1 MVLRIE
7 QINAQRSAA
16 AAANIEMLMQE
27 KGLDILC
34 IQEPFCYK
42 GKVRGCNS
50 PKLTKIQL
58 QNCEKSWVAAEVKK
72 DTVDILVSVGE
83 EYEHIIYFKVIT
95 GYSELTIINAYC

>member
-1 MVLRIE
+1 MVLSIE
-7 QINAQRSAA
+7 QINAQGSAA
-16 AAANIEMLMQE
+16 AAVNIEMLMQE
-27 KGLDILC
+27 KGLDILY

-42 GKVRGCNS
+42 GKVRGYSS

-58 QNCEKSWVAAEVKK
+58 QICEKSLVAAVVKK